1 MIHDFRFTFQKRK
14 KKPFNC
20 QHEVIET
27 QQKVQGA
34 SFDTE
39 YATQ

>member
-1 MIHDFRFTFQKRK
+1 MTSDSLFKKK
-14 KKPFNC
+14 KKPSFNC